1 MAARYT
7 EGMKPGV
14 LSPSAKDLYDQDFFE
29 WTVRNAELL
38 RARRFDEADVDRIA
52 EELEDMGKREKN
64 ELASRLRVLL
74 THLLKWQIQ
83 TERRSG
89 SWKATLRTQRREIS
103 KLLAGMP
110 SLRRS
115 LRGDLPEVYEDAA
128 SDAVGETGL
137 PRKSFAP
144 ACPFDLEQILDA
156 EYYPD

>member
-1 MAARYT
+1 
-7 EGMKPGV
+7 MKPGV

-38 RARRFDEADVDRIA
+38 RARRFDEADLDRIA

-89 SWKATLRTQRREIS
+89 SWKATLRTQRREIG
-103 KLLAGMP
+103 KLLVGMP

-137 PRKSFAP
+137 PRKSFAT
-144 ACPFDLEQILDA
+144 ACPFDLEQILDT

>member
-1 MAARYT
+1 MGARYP

-38 RARRFDEADVDRIA
+38 RARRFDEADVDKIA
-52 EELEDMGKREKN
+52 EELEDIGKHEKS

-89 SWKATLRTQRREIS
+89 SWKATMAPQRSEIGG
-103 KLLAGMP
+103 LLEEMP
-110 SLRRS
+110 SLRVA
-115 LRGDLPEVYEDAA
+115 LRENLPTVCERAA
-128 SDAVGETGL
+128 VKAAGETAL
-137 PRKSFAP
+137 PRKS
-144 ACPFDLEQILDA
+144 L
-156 EYYPD
+156 YYPD